1 MSVLLSASCFREK
14 KCRKDYDEI
23 RICVNLIIHLTT
35 DTIMELFL
43 RLFIMEMGPIEMTFI
58 SEIIIDFNVLI
69 LIVINA
75 VS

>member
-1 MSVLLSASCFREK
+1 M
-14 KCRKDYDEI
+14 
-23 RICVNLIIHLTT
+23 NLIIHLTT

-58 SEIIIDFNVLI
+58 SEIIDFNVLI

>member
-1 MSVLLSASCFREK
+1 M
-14 KCRKDYDEI
+14 
-23 RICVNLIIHLTT
+23 NLIIHLTT

-43 RLFIMEMGPIEMTFI
+43 RLFIMEMGLIEITFI